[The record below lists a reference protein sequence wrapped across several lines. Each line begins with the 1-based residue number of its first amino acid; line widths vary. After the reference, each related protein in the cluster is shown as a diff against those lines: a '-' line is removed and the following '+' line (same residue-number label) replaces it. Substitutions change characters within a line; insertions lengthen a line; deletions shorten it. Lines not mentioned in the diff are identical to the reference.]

1 MITDILPLAIGI
13 AASPFPIIPAI
24 LLLLTPRALAG
35 SASFLAGWA
44 IGILT
49 VVTAFLLLAEVLDPS
64 HHTPT
69 WASWARIGL
78 GIALVAFGVRQW
90 LTRSAQADG
99 PAWIRSIQSATPAG
113 ALRLGLVLSA
123 ANPKIVLLAAP
134 AGLAIGAEA
143 PSAGAATG
151 AALLFTA
158 VAAASVA
165 VPVVMYAVAG
175 DRIVPALRAVGTWL
189 EANNQSIM
197 AVVITIIG
205 VVVLVKGI
213 GGL

>member
-1 MITDILPLAIGI
+1 MADPQ
-13 AASPFPIIPAI
+13 
-24 LLLLTPRALAG
+24 RAG
-35 SASFLAGWA
+35 RR
-44 IGILT
+44 
-49 VVTAFLLLAEVLDPS
+49 TAWV
-64 HHTPT
+64 
-69 WASWARIGL
+69 
-78 GIALVAFGVRQW
+78 
-90 LTRSAQADG
+90 
-99 PAWIRSIQSATPAG
+99 RSIQSATPAG

-165 VPVVMYAVAG
+165 VPVAMYAVAG
-175 DRIVPALRAVGTWL
+175 ERIVPALRAAGTWL
-189 EANNQSIM
+189 ETNNQSIM

-205 VVVLVKGI
+205 LVVLVKGI
-213 GGL
+213 GGLEARSHEPSTPGDPAAAPGRRRTVALDSRGWRLPSPTN